1 MLLMVMVM
9 MMMMTMTMTM
19 TMTTTTTEGCY
30 EFSSA
35 FKGICILFFTS
46 GQTIVCCCVGE
57 RGQVGTFR

>member
-1 MLLMVMVM
+1 MMLMMM
-9 MMMMTMTMTM
+9 MMMMTM
-19 TMTTTTTEGCY
+19 TTEGCY